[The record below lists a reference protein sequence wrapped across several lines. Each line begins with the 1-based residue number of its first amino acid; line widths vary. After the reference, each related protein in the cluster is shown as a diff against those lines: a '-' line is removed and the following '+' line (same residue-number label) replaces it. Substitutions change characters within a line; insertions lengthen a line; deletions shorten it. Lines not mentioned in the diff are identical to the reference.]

1 MISVNITPPP
11 PPMGNPPGIWLF
23 RKLLFKFPPTGAKI
37 PFKCPTLGPFR
48 WSNAPTPGTF
58 HRHKND
64 RRTAE
69 TPSVVEQNLY
79 KYNKN
84 WETLLAYLLRTKVSC
99 KAAEIAATRSLNAQL
114 FFVCHATY
122 KAFCKKKFPSIEITT
137 SWPFHWH
144 ASSLTLVINIHS
156 AGESNWTL
164 LSFLLNRWYRYS
176 ISL

>member
-1 MISVNITPPP
+1 MCQHPPLP
-11 PPMGNPPGIWLF
+11 RATSRAFDFFENYCSN
-23 RKLLFKFPPTGAKI
+23 FPLPR
-37 PFKCPTLGPFR
+37 PKCRSNASHKGPFR
-48 WSNAPTPGTF
+48 CSNAPTPGTF

-84 WETLLAYLLRTKVSC
+84 WETLLAYLLRTKVSS
-99 KAAEIAATRSLNAQL
+99 KAAEIAATRSLNVQL
-114 FFVCHATY
+114 FFMCHAIY
-122 KAFCKKKFPSIEITT
+122 KAFYTKKIPFIVITT

-144 ASSLTLVINIHS
+144 ASSLTLLINIHAVGQS
-156 AGESNWTL
+156 KWPLFEL
-164 LSFLLNRWYRYS
+164 FIVVLNHQYRYC